1 MKLALQELGWFCIVL
16 VATPHMPMYAT
27 FKENVAGNL
36 TFRGSMARGGSI
48 WRHKNSRL
56 LQRPSL
62 VAMTMVAGYC
72 HWRTTEKRFVEL
84 SSIPSLLRVLCAFC
98 VVAGE
103 AENKKNVKL
112 WSLGLEFVGHA
123 LLLREMLSV
132 VHPQRRYR

>member
-1 MKLALQELGWFCIVL
+1 
-16 VATPHMPMYAT
+16 MPMYAT

-56 LQRPSL
+56 LQRP
-62 VAMTMVAGYC
+62 MTMVPGYC

-84 SSIPSLLRVLCAFC
+84 SSIPSLLHVLCAFC